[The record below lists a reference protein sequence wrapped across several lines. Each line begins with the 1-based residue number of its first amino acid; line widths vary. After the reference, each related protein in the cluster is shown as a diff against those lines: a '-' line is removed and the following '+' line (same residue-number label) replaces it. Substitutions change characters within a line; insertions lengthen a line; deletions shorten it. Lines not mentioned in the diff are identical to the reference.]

1 MLADTSATLL
11 FFGFAAFA
19 ALSCAPRWLFARQTE
34 TLRRLHREAQASS
47 KRQKRISGPYESRN
61 PHSTQRRH
69 PA

>member
-19 ALSCAPRWLFARQTE
+19 ALSVLLARLFARQTE

-47 KRQKRISGPYESRN
+47 NAKSEFLAHMSHEIRT
-61 PHSTQRRH
+61 HST
-69 PA
+69 PSSA